1 MNPIGLSS
9 PRRRTLAVLGSL
21 AVAVV
26 FFLGLAQLFSLRF
39 AAGEGYPPGS
49 SRRSDPRGTRVLHD
63 SLAAVPGCRVDRNY
77 ESLARLVPDPAGS
90 TLFLLGYDSEL
101 LRGPIPRA
109 VAEELD
115 DFARRGGRV
124 VLALAYVRQ
133 LDATNAWAQVRQ
145 LLQRGTPAAEGV
157 GTRVLT
163 ELWGFRLENGTG
175 TGAEALHDGTIVGL
189 PTRMPWSS
197 SRQFSSL
204 TDAWRVV
211 FARDGEAV
219 VMQRSLGKGS
229 LVLLADDLALS
240 NEALRHR
247 RETRLLAWLVDGSR
261 RVIFEETHL
270 GLTQDPGLAG
280 LVGRYHLGGA
290 VLGLFL
296 LAGLYLWQQAV
307 PFLPRRSASG
317 ALGDRDVPVVG
328 RSATAGFRNLLRRT
342 VPVRDL
348 PELLFH
354 RWKDTVGRRLPPDRS
369 RAAQDLLNLENA
381 RPPTERDPLRT
392 YREIAAQINPRSH

>member
-1 MNPIGLSS
+1 MNPIRPPSS
-9 PRRRTLAVLGSL
+9 RRRTLAVLGVL
-21 AVAVV
+21 AVAVA

-63 SLAAVPGCRVDRNY
+63 SLAALPDCRVDRNY
-77 ESLARLVPDPAGS
+77 ESLARLVPEPAGC
-90 TLFLLGYDSEL
+90 TLFLLGYDAEL
-101 LRGPIPRA
+101 LRGPIPRS

-133 LDATNAWAQVRQ
+133 LDVTNAWAQVRQ
-145 LLQRGTPAAEGV
+145 VVQRGTPATEGAA
-157 GTRVLT
+157 TRELT
-163 ELWGFRLENGTG
+163 ELWGFQLENGSG
-175 TGAEALHDGTIVGL
+175 TGAEALHDGAIAGL
-189 PTRMPWSS
+189 PARMAWPSP
-197 SRQFSSL
+197 RQFGSL
-204 TDAWRVV
+204 SDAWRVV
-211 FARDGEAV
+211 YARDGQAV
-219 VMQRSLGKGS
+219 VMQRPLGKGS
-229 LVLLADDLALS
+229 LILLADDFVLS

-247 RETRLLAWLVDGSR
+247 RETGLLAWLVDGSR

-290 VLGLFL
+290 VVGLFL
-296 LAGLYLWQQAV
+296 LAGLYLWQQSI

-317 ALGDRDVPVVG
+317 ALRDADVPVVG
-328 RSATAGFRNLLRRT
+328 RSAAAGFRNLLRRT
-342 VPVRDL
+342 VPT
-348 PELLFH
+348 PELPALLFQ
-354 RWKDTVGRRLPPDRS
+354 RWKDTVGRRLPPERS
-369 RAAQDLLNLENA
+369 RVAQDLLNLENA

-392 YREIAAQINPRSH
+392 YREIAAELNPRSH